1 MSYCVNCGVELDK
14 TCSVCPLCNTPVH
27 NPNEEIDTVSAK
39 PFPSNKGTTDPVK
52 RTDITI
58 FASVVLAVTA
68 IVCGLFNLISYKETH
83 WSLYVIGICG
93 ILWVF
98 LIPLF
103 FPNKLNK
110 LFSIIL
116 DGASILLY
124 IKIISVLHPG
134 NGWFINIAL
143 PLTIIITVMIMIFIY
158 ALYRPHRSILSM
170 AALFVGEVSILT
182 AAIEILI
189 RHHLNEPYLLTWGA
203 ITLVC
208 GIVID
213 TALITI
219 LRKTRL
225 REEIRRRMHI

>member
-14 TCSVCPLCNTPVH
+14 TCSVCPLCNTPVN
-27 NPNEEIDTVSAK
+27 NPNQEVDTVAPK
-39 PFPSNKGTTDPVK
+39 PFPSDKGTTDPVK

-68 IVCGLFNLISYKETH
+68 IVCGLLNLISFKETH
-83 WSLYVIGICG
+83 WSMYIIGICG
-93 ILWVF
+93 VLWVF

-103 FPNKLNK
+103 FPNKLNR
-110 LFSIIL
+110 LLSLVL

-124 IKIISVLHPG
+124 IKIIAVLHPG

-143 PLTIIITVMIMIFIY
+143 PLILITTAMLIIYVY

-170 AALFVGEVSILT
+170 AALFIGEISILT
-182 AAIEILI
+182 AIIELLI
-189 RHHLNEPYLLTWGA
+189 RHHLDKPITLTWGA
-203 ITLVC
+203 ITLIC

-219 LRKTRL
+219 LRKARL
-225 REEIRRRMHI
+225 REEIRSRMHI